1 MANERHAKEQG
12 LEAELLQPALVAEA
26 GRAKAELGK
35 PARVAIDE
43 GGNAEFSGKATELTK
58 RGCAL
63 IQIDEVNL
71 DSPLGKEPQRGP
83 SVGALFHAENLHFHR

>member
-1 MANERHAKEQG
+1 MADEGHSEQQG
-12 LEAELLQPALVAEA
+12 LEAELLEPALVAEPC
-26 GRAKAELGK
+26 RSQAKLGE

-43 GGNAEFSGKATELTK
+43 GGNAEFLREATELPK
-58 RGCAL
+58 RGRAL
-63 IQIDEVNL
+63 IQIHEVNL